1 MCVYSGL
8 HKGLDIHHGNAV
20 MKIILSFV
28 GRAFVYT
35 PLLFVKFVVLFLLLA
50 TTKSVSM
57 YFSLRSDFFLLCC
70 IRIHLMVAWI
80 LSLLLHYFEI

>member
-57 YFSLRSDFFLLCC
+57 YFSLKSDFF
-70 IRIHLMVAWI
+70 A
-80 LSLLLHYFEI
+80 LLHEDSHHGCLDPFSSAILL